1 MFHKKNFELHQ
12 NYMED
17 TFNLAV
23 LGFQWLWVKQ
33 KRNQIK
39 RAAYTIALN

>member
-1 MFHKKNFELHQ
+1 MFHKKNFERHQ

-23 LGFQWLWVKQ
+23 LEFQWLWVKQ
-33 KRNQIK
+33 KGARSSGL
-39 RAAYTIALN
+39 RTLLR